1 MKIIRLEAENVKRIR
16 AVRIVPEGA
25 AVVIGG
31 NNGEGKTSVLDSI
44 AYALGGKGAIC
55 EQPIRTGSRKARVIC
70 ELDEEGLVVT
80 RTFARGKPD
89 KLVVADKAGVPRRGP
104 QAILDA
110 LVGKLTFDPLGFVS
124 MKPRDQ
130 LDTLKALVGLD
141 FSELN
146 LKRERLYDERTAVN
160 RTAKSLRAQ
169 LAAIPLD
176 LDAPDTEVS
185 VAELMTELEQVQA
198 ANEET
203 RRLLGHAEVVEAT
216 MKGLHDKITEAR
228 ERIEAWKTEIK
239 GNKGALA
246 AEAEHLAAIHE
257 QLVAVQP
264 HDPSPIRERI
274 AAAEGINEKVRR
286 RQQQVRLAQ
295 EVAADDDRSE
305 RLSGLIEAIDA
316 DKAAQL
322 AAAEFPVP
330 GLGFD
335 EDRVLLNELPFDQ
348 ASSAEQLRISVA
360 MGLALN
366 PKLKVLLIRDGSLL
380 DANSLRMVAEMAE
393 AHDAQVWIEKVSE
406 GPECS
411 VIIEDGRVK
420 GSTDSTDSTD
430 DREPT
435 EDEVATDR
443 ERARAMQVND
453 CGGQGQPS
461 DV

>member
-176 LDAPDTEVS
+176 LDAPDKEVS
-185 VAELMTELEQVQA
+185 VAELMKELEKVEG
-198 ANEET
+198 ANAKIAK
-203 RRLLGHAEVVEAT
+203 LVGDAEAVEAE
-216 MKGLHDKITEAR
+216 MKALHDKATEAR
-228 ERIEAWKTEIK
+228 EQVEIWQAEVKRIK
-239 GNKGALA
+239 NALA
-246 AEAEHLAAIHE
+246 AKAEHLSELQGQREAAPA
-257 QLVAVQP
+257 L
-264 HDPSPIRERI
+264 DPAPIRERI
-274 AAAEGINEKVRR
+274 AAAEGINAKVRR
-286 RQQQVRLAQ
+286 RKQQVTLAQ

-305 RLSGLIEAIDA
+305 RLSGQIEAVDA
-316 DKAAQL
+316 DKAKQL
-322 AAAEFPVP
+322 AAAEFPVE

-335 EDRVLLNELPFDQ
+335 DDRVLLNHLPFDQ
-348 ASSAEQLRISVA
+348 
-360 MGLALN
+360 
-366 PKLKVLLIRDGSLL
+366 
-380 DANSLRMVAEMAE
+380 
-393 AHDAQVWIEKVSE
+393 
-406 GPECS
+406 
-411 VIIEDGRVK
+411 
-420 GSTDSTDSTD
+420 
-430 DREPT
+430 
-435 EDEVATDR
+435 
-443 ERARAMQVND
+443 
-453 CGGQGQPS
+453 
-461 DV
+461 